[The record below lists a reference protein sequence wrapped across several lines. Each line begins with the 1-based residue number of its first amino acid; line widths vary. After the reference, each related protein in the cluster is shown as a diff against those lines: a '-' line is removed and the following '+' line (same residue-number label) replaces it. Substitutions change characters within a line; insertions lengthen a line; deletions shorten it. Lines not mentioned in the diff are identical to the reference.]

1 MLKYPELPGHVL
13 VQLVKDGL
21 LTYMPEHLLDKHVVK
36 TDNAVECTT
45 VVEYRLKSD
54 PDNER
59 PVHRS
64 AAVHLKMALFG
75 VPQQGRLNQPRVEKQ
90 DGPAGSINFIS

>member
-1 MLKYPELPGHVL
+1 MLKYPELPGQVL
-13 VQLVKDGL
+13 VQLEKDGL
-21 LTYMPEHLLDKHVVK
+21 LTYMPEHLLAKNVIK

-64 AAVHLKMALFG
+64 AHVHLKTALFG
-75 VPQQGRLNQPRVEKQ
+75 IPQQGSLNQPRVEKQ
-90 DGPAGSINFIS
+90 QGPAGSISFIS